1 MDFGLGLVL
10 SFTDNA
16 TAGINNAVNT
26 LNQLTATAES
36 ASNSLNEMASL
47 SALSVVSG
55 QLGSSLTNLGS
66 SIIGMFQ
73 NVVGGIQDTGTEFQS
88 LRITLNA
95 MLKDEQ
101 KAEES
106 LNNLIDFAAT
116 TPFEI
121 TDLTGIFTTI
131 TANGLDAF
139 KT

>member
-55 QLGSSLTNLGS
+55 KFDVSIGS
-66 SIIGMFQ
+66 IDA
-73 NVVGGIQDTGTEFQS
+73 VG
-88 LRITLNA
+88 RCV
-95 MLKDEQ
+95 
-101 KAEES
+101 
-106 LNNLIDFAAT
+106 
-116 TPFEI
+116 
-121 TDLTGIFTTI
+121 
-131 TANGLDAF
+131 
-139 KT
+139 